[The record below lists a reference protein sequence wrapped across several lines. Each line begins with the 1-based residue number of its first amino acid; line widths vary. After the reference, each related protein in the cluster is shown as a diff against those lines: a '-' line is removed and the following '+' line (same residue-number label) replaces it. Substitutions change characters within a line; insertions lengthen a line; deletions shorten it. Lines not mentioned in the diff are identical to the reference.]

1 MKRSKFFEPL
11 AIAVANGMSVKS
23 ASESVGCAIQT
34 GYHISCGDDFK
45 SEVARIRTQAVESAV
60 AVLTSN
66 ATAASNA
73 LVRLLASDDE
83 KIVLA
88 AASRILS
95 TLGPLQELSELRQR
109 LDQLENQRRVRV
121 AR

>member
-1 MKRSKFFEPL
+1 MKKSKFFEGL
-11 AIAVANGMSVKS
+11 AIAVAGGQTIKA
-23 ASESVGCAIQT
+23 ASETVGCALAT
-34 GYHISCGDDFK
+34 AYHVSANSDFRA
-45 SEVARIRTQAVESAV
+45 EVAKLKTQAVESAV

-73 LVRLLASDDE
+73 LVRLLSSEDE

-95 TLGPLQELSELRQR
+95 TLGPLQELAELRARIDAIEGSR
-109 LDQLENQRRVRV
+109 LR
-121 AR
+121 AAS

>member
-1 MKRSKFFEPL
+1 VRKSKFYDQL
-11 AIAVANGMSVKS
+11 AIAVAGGQTIKS
-23 ASESVGCAIQT
+23 ASETVGCALAT
-34 GYHISCGDDFK
+34 AYHVSADPDFRA
-45 SEVARIRTQAVESAV
+45 EVAKLKTQAVESAV

-88 AASRILS
+88 AAAKILA
-95 TLGPLQELSELRQR
+95 TLGPLQELAELRQR
-109 LDQLENQRRVRV
+109 LDQLENQTRIRV
-121 AR
+121 AQ